1 MPKDATKNVDRYKV
15 RGGHLNEYEY
25 QQDKAAD
32 RKQTASDEEQ
42 LDKQQAAT
50 PREKVDKTESPKKP
64 KH

>member
-32 RKQTASDEEQ
+32 KKQTATNKEQ
-42 LDKQQAAT
+42 LDNEQAAT
-50 PREKVDKTESPKKP
+50 PKQKVDKSKPPENP

>member
-32 RKQTASDEEQ
+32 KKETATNKQQ
-42 LDKQQAAT
+42 LDNEQAAM
-50 PREKVDKTESPKKP
+50 PKEKVDKAKP
-64 KH
+64 PEHTRH

>member
-32 RKQTASDEEQ
+32 KKETATNKQQ
-42 LDKQQAAT
+42 LDNEQAAM
-50 PREKVDKTESPKKP
+50 PKEKVDKSTPPEKP
-64 KH
+64 RH